1 MSQQGDNSSKSINK
15 WRDKYLDLIE
25 THDLLEKSSETTR
38 DQMRRALV
46 MVSLLAEGQA
56 DEIDLPLSKLRESI
70 KPKNNNKGLEALLET
85 LQVEV
90 NRFEKQWKV
99 KADLLLG
106 DIQKAAKKLLLL
118 PCDNQQKKQI
128 TQVRK
133 QAKNALKTWRGHADQ
148 LQSWSHLIASLELT
162 DSPES
167 SNAISANEAEEDK
180 PAGFFSRL
188 FQRDENSSV
197 QDSFLQ
203 ESSEQKTPELDDK
216 QSSFEAESTDLKTT
230 PINQEAL
237 SQPGYDHI
245 EQEISTM
252 LTSLLRQLVIPD
264 RFRERLE
271 ALKIKLTGK
280 LNWYE
285 LVPLLEQVANLVIDA
300 LGDGQEEFEQFLQS
314 LDHRLETIQR
324 LVNEASQGQLDRG
337 KARDAF
343 ESILEDEVD
352 EVRSIIN
359 SKNDLGELGHSIS
372 QHLGLIMTAMQEYRT
387 EEDTRESALTTQLA
401 DMQKKLNE
409 MEKLAEVAQ
418 QAIEEQRKKAMHD
431 ALTGLPN
438 REAYDQRLEQEVSRL
453 QRYGNKLSL
462 MVCDIDLFKR
472 INDNYGHLAGDKVLK
487 IIAKSLQVNLRD
499 SDFIARFGGEEFVA
513 LMPET
518 SREEAKIVAEKLRQ
532 KIESSPFSFKKEPV
546 QITVSFGI
554 SEFAQNETP
563 DEVFSRADKALYEAK
578 EKGRNQV
585 QLG

>member
-25 THDLLEKSSETTR
+25 RHELLEKSSEASR

-46 MVSLLAEGQA
+46 MVSLLAEGQS
-56 DEIDLPLSKLRESI
+56 ENIDLPLSKLRESI
-70 KPKNNNKGLEALLET
+70 KPQNNNKGLEALLES
-85 LQVEV
+85 LQIEV
-90 NRFEKQWKV
+90 NRFEQQWKL
-99 KADLLLG
+99 KADLLL
-106 DIQKAAKKLLLL
+106 DSIQKAAKKLLLL
-118 PCDNQQKKQI
+118 PCDSQQKKQI
-128 TQVRK
+128 IQVRK
-133 QAKNALKTWRGHADQ
+133 QAKNALKSWTGHASQ
-148 LQSWSHLIASLELT
+148 LQDWTSIIASLPLSEQ
-162 DSPES
+162 PES
-167 SNAISANEAEEDK
+167 TTTNSSDHPENTAEDK

-188 FQRDENSSV
+188 FQRE
-197 QDSFLQ
+197 
-203 ESSEQKTPELDDK
+203 ESPAITETIDGEVAVTEVKTADNHLSQK
-216 QSSFEAESTDLKTT
+216 QS
-230 PINQEAL
+230 PP
-237 SQPGYDHI
+237 QPGYDHI
-245 EQEISTM
+245 EQEISNM
-252 LTSLLRQLVIPD
+252 LSSLLRQLVIPE

-271 ALKIKLTGK
+271 ALKVKLTGK

-324 LVNEASQGQLDRG
+324 LVNDASQGQLDRG
-337 KARDAF
+337 RARDAF

-372 QHLGLIMTAMQEYRT
+372 QHLGLIMTAMQEYRV
-387 EEDTRESALTTQLA
+387 EEDTRESALTAQLA
-401 DMQKKLNE
+401 DMQNKLNE

-438 REAYDQRLEQEVSRL
+438 RESYDQRLEQELNRL

-518 SREEAKIVAEKLRQ
+518 SSQEAKAVAEKLRQ
-532 KIESSPFSFKKEPV
+532 KIENSPFSFKKEPV
-546 QITVSFGI
+546 QITISFGI
-554 SEFAQNETP
+554 SEFAKGETA
-563 DEVFSRADKALYEAK
+563 DEVFARADKALYAAK
-578 EKGRNQV
+578 DNGRNQV
-585 QLG
+585 KIG

>member
-1 MSQQGDNSSKSINK
+1 MSQQSDNSTKSINK
-15 WRDKYLDLIE
+15 WRDKYLDLIDR
-25 THDLLEKSSETTR
+25 HDQLEKSSESNR

-70 KPKNNNKGLEALLET
+70 KPQNNNKGLEKILET
-85 LQVEV
+85 LQIEV
-90 NRFEKQWKV
+90 NRFEQQWKI
-99 KADLLLG
+99 KADLLLE

-128 TQVRK
+128 TQIRK
-133 QAKNALKTWRGHADQ
+133 QAKNALKSWTGHANQ
-148 LQSWSHLIASLELT
+148 LKSWSHLIASLELVEIQKSST
-162 DSPES
+162 NHADKES
-167 SNAISANEAEEDK
+167 SEEK
-180 PAGFFSRL
+180 NSGFFSRL
-188 FQRDENSSV
+188 FQRDE
-197 QDSFLQ
+197 DSA
-203 ESSEQKTPELDDK
+203 TPEVPQSDDK
-216 QSSFEAESTDLKTT
+216 QPALKTKNEHIQAA
-230 PINQEAL
+230 PINQEAP

-245 EQEISTM
+245 EQEISNM
-252 LTSLLRQLVIPD
+252 LTSLLCQLVIPD
-264 RFRERLE
+264 RFYERLE
-271 ALKIKLTGK
+271 ALKAKLTGK

-314 LDHRLETIQR
+314 LDHRLETIQN
-324 LVNEASQGQLDRG
+324 LVNKASQGQLDRG

-343 ESILEDEVD
+343 ESILEGEVD

-372 QHLGLIMTAMQEYRT
+372 QHLGLIMTAMQEYRS
-387 EEDTRESALTTQLA
+387 EEDTRESALTAQLA
-401 DMQKKLNE
+401 DMQQKLHE

-418 QAIEEQRKKAMHD
+418 HAIEEQRKKAMHD

-438 REAYDQRLEQEVSRL
+438 REAYDQRLDQEITRL

-487 IIAKSLQVNLRD
+487 IIAKSLQINLRD

-518 SREEAKIVAEKLRQ
+518 SREEAKLVADKLRQ
-532 KIESSPFSFKKEPV
+532 KIENSPFSFKKEPV
-546 QITVSFGI
+546 QITISFGI
-554 SEFAQNETP
+554 SEFAQNESA
-563 DEVFSRADKALYEAK
+563 DEVFARADKALYEAK
-578 EKGRNQV
+578 DNGRNQV
-585 QLG
+585 KLG

>member
-1 MSQQGDNSSKSINK
+1 MSQQSDNSTKSINK
-15 WRDKYLDLIE
+15 WRDKYLDLIDS
-25 THDLLEKSSETTR
+25 HDQLEKSSESTR

-70 KPKNNNKGLEALLET
+70 KPQNNNKGLETILET

-90 NRFEKQWKV
+90 NRFEQQWKI
-99 KADLLLG
+99 KADLLLD

-118 PCDNQQKKQI
+118 PCDSQQKKQI
-128 TQVRK
+128 NQVRK
-133 QAKNALKTWRGHADQ
+133 QAKNALKSWTGHADQ
-148 LQSWSHLIASLELT
+148 LQSWSKLIASLELT
-162 DSPES
+162 DIPQ
-167 SNAISANEAEEDK
+167 NANGNTDKENAEDK
-180 PAGFFSRL
+180 SSGFFSRL
-188 FQRDENSSV
+188 FQRDEDSSV
-197 QDSFLQ
+197 SEAPLQ
-203 ESSEQKTPELDDK
+203 DDK
-216 QSSFEAESTDLKTT
+216 KPSFDAGTVETKAAPT
-230 PINQEAL
+230 NQEAS

-245 EQEISTM
+245 EQEISNM

-264 RFRERLE
+264 RFQERLE
-271 ALKIKLTGK
+271 ALKVKLTGK

-401 DMQKKLNE
+401 DMQQKLNE

-438 REAYDQRLEQEVSRL
+438 REAYDERLEQEVTRL
-453 QRYGNKLSL
+453 KRYGNKLSL

-487 IIAKSLQVNLRD
+487 IIAKSLQVNIRD

-518 SREEAKIVAEKLRQ
+518 SKEEAKLVAEKLRQ
-532 KIESSPFSFKKEPV
+532 KIENSPFSFKKEPV
-546 QITVSFGI
+546 QITISFGI
-554 SEFAQNETP
+554 SEFAQDETA

-578 EKGRNQV
+578 DNGRNQV
-585 QLG
+585 KIG